1 MLQCVPTFE
10 GPSRHAFF
18 AWAKRCSLQQV
29 EFDKFIKTS
38 SLKSVINAHNG
49 GWAFAQLM
57 ITTGHQKVTNDNQR
71 VLKERQIILMSYCQ
85 LRRRPYCTGCFVPAR
100 TTL

>member
-1 MLQCVPTFE
+1 MISNITFKRALGSVPTFE
-10 GPSRHAFF
+10 RPSRHVIF
-18 AWAKRCSLQQV
+18 AWAKQFSLQQV
-29 EFDKFIKTS
+29 EFHKFIKAS

-71 VLKERQIILMSYCQ
+71 VSKERQIILMSYCQ
-85 LRRRPYCTGCFVPAR
+85 LRRRP
-100 TTL
+100 